1 MSVAREPYRAVT
13 FVGVAPG
20 VLVGVQMTVSVTHAE
35 PELGFTVP
43 ASVVS
48 AMLGW
53 GVRRGLLKKGSI
65 VENNINQTV
74 AAAINVS
81 PAGVI
86 FTVPVLSLA
95 ASEAA
100 RSNAPV
106 RALADAAHVTVDES
120 IRLHPANVQT
130 IPTTFLLAIA
140 ASNLAGAV
148 LGVLF
153 IIPSRKQMID
163 LERLVF
169 PSGVATS
176 AILKA
181 SGSG

>member
-43 ASVVS
+43 AAVVS

-53 GVRRGLLKKGSI
+53 GVLRRLLKKGSI
-65 VENNINQTV
+65 VENNINQT
-74 AAAINVS
+74 AAINVS